1 MHRSKL
7 PLTAWFWAAHLMA
20 THSNGMSARQLEDQL
35 GVTYKT
41 AWLLT
46 QKLRRSMVD
55 PDREPLEGVVEVDQ
69 AEIPFR
75 EGDAFFEPGN
85 ASKILVIGAV
95 EVIDRDVNQARPR
108 RKHAKY
114 LDTRS
119 GRIRLAMIANNSA
132 KSIEAFVKANVK
144 RGTTLITDGHASYPG
159 LAGYR
164 HDPRIVG
171 KMAGHIVLPWI
182 HRALPI
188 RLLPT
193 PTTCRVLPRDR
204 PSCRRSC
211 HGRHA
216 GCLAGHQIGRP
227 KPYAQRRVRARHDRS
242 HRQSGVTAALA
253 AAQDARTICEA
264 ERLSRRLTM
273 GANEPVAPASLLQ
286 VAGTGRIVREKS
298 LELWQRLWEPKIAT
312 LVNVHE
318 HGRTLPLVAVGD
330 NRIGKHRAFSLM
342 KRWSLGTYH
351 GLRRKHVDTYLNEF
365 VFRYNRRFHRHVSF
379 EALLGLAAHYE
390 PASYWDIVKRDNP
403 RKRAETLRRAPR
415 RSKTATGMR
424 QDCAPPAQGVRRDQP
439 IKPA

>member
-1 MHRSKL
+1 MARARSLSEFQKAFSDEASCVAFLFKRRWPDGFVCPGCSERRAAVLKSRPRLYECLDCGRQTSITAGTAMHRSKL

-85 ASKILVIGAV
+85 AGKILVIGAV
-95 EVIDRDVNQARPR
+95 EVIDRDINQAKPR

-132 KSIEAFVKANVK
+132 RSIEAFVKANVK

-159 LAGYR
+159 LTGYR

-171 KMAGHIVLPWI
+171 KMAGHVVLPWI
-182 HRALPI
+182 
-188 RLLPT
+188 
-193 PTTCRVLPRDR
+193 
-204 PSCRRSC
+204 
-211 HGRHA
+211 
-216 GCLAGHQIGRP
+216 
-227 KPYAQRRVRARHDRS
+227 
-242 HRQSGVTAALA
+242 
-253 AAQDARTICEA
+253 
-264 ERLSRRLTM
+264 
-273 GANEPVAPASLLQ
+273 
-286 VAGTGRIVREKS
+286 
-298 LELWQRLWEPKIAT
+298 
-312 LVNVHE
+312 
-318 HGRTLPLVAVGD
+318 
-330 NRIGKHRAFSLM
+330 HRAFSLM

-351 GLRRKHVDTYLNEF
+351 GLRRKHVDSYLNEF

-424 QDCAPPAQGVRRDQP
+424 QDGAPPAQGVRRDQP